1 LATHGRLT
9 PVLPGAYITPCHRPD
24 GRVAMQRTA
33 NPRTAVRFRFRP
45 PPRELLNTGKMRR
58 IPTGLAA
65 LGFVVIIGAPLHD
78 AAAEED
84 ASSSRLVPGGYLQPR
99 RVPDADSSPVMK
111 SGLPKPRAAEPEP
124 DPVAAARLIR
134 PRPRIA
140 PPAHHPRPAP
150 VRRAPPSDGKVQ
162 F

>member
-1 LATHGRLT
+1 
-9 PVLPGAYITPCHRPD
+9 
-24 GRVAMQRTA
+24 MQRTA
-33 NPRTAVRFRFRP
+33 NPCTAVRFRFRP

-65 LGFVVIIGAPLHD
+65 LGFVVVVGAALHD

-84 ASSSRLVPGGYLQPR
+84 AASSRLVPGGYLQPR
-99 RVPDADSSPVMK
+99 RVPDADPAPVLR
-111 SGLPKPRAAEPEP
+111 SGLPKPKAAEP
-124 DPVAAARLIR
+124 DPVAAAPRIRLS
-134 PRPRIA
+134 PRIA
-140 PPAHHPRPAP
+140 RPAHHPRPAP